1 MLRRHTRFVQ
11 PFDRRE
17 TTVAAEAREVR
28 CNPDGSLEGAVLS
41 DHGYPIIA
49 MFFDALGNDPA
60 TGIASGAETP
70 LPDPTPGRMTSGG
83 GGTLFQDEREF
94 VGRCSER
101 AAAGYNSGM
110 GEIFRR
116 VGQIS
121 PIVLGGGGPAA
132 LGAGECEADGGA
144 AGAAAQEGR

>member
-41 DHGYPIIA
+41 DHGYPIIG

-60 TGIASGAETP
+60 TGIASSAETP
-70 LPDPTPGRMTSGG
+70 LPDPTPGRNKPFPERQHA
-83 GGTLFQDEREF
+83 LVRQRLAEAVDE
-94 VGRCSER
+94 
-101 AAAGYNSGM
+101 
-110 GEIFRR
+110 
-116 VGQIS
+116 
-121 PIVLGGGGPAA
+121 P
-132 LGAGECEADGGA
+132 
-144 AGAAAQEGR
+144 